1 MEPKT
6 ISDCLSS
13 IDFAIV
19 ENVNLLSIKSLG
31 DIHNHSLKFRQ
42 TGYIEN
48 NITLFKVLKQINFI
62 IDKYSSYKDDY
73 SFYNEYVELRKFIVV
88 WVIECNTKAEV
99 DSQE

>member
-6 ISDCLSS
+6 ICGCLTS

-19 ENVNLLSIKSLG
+19 ENVKLLSIESLE
-31 DIHNHSLKFRQ
+31 DIHNHLLKFRQ

-48 NITLFKVLKQINFI
+48 IIALFNVLKQINCI
-62 IDKYSSYKDDY
+62 IDNYSSYEDDD
-73 SFYNEYVELRKFIVV
+73 SFYNEYVELRNLIVD

-99 DSQE
+99 DCRE